1 MKDILKHYNGEVM
14 FKIVEFSGDEIKLH
28 SLNPR
33 HDSIKVSSDEIC
45 IMHKVVHIRKK

>member
-14 FKIVEFSGDEIKLH
+14 FKIVEFSGDEINFH

>member
-14 FKIVEFSGDEIKLH
+14 FKIVEFSGDE

-33 HDSIKVSSDEIC
+33 HDPIKVSSDEIC